1 MKKVI
6 LLILSLV
13 CTFHVFSQK
22 HDYWWITG
30 YEGGTLSPPN
40 DSFGVTLLNF
50 NNEEV
55 DEPQIIGNQLITLDI
70 VGANTSMCD
79 SAGNL
84 LFYTNGIHIYNKNYQ
99 IMQNGNSINPGDVM
113 YGAQI
118 PQSVLAIQSQKNT
131 HEYYLL
137 SVEDGPGF
145 GLGSGLYCNTIDM
158 NANNG
163 VGKVVVKR
171 KPIIIDSLEWG
182 MFTAT
187 KHANGRDWWVI
198 VPKHNK
204 QKYLS
209 ILIQPDTIV
218 VTEYNYQI
226 EFSNGAGQTVFSPD
240 GNHYAQIV
248 HELFTTL
255 PFIVLF
261 EFDRCTGQLHNQRQH
276 DLYVPNHYW
285 PGVAFSPNSRYLYAF
300 DDHEAYQYDLTEPDV
315 FASEVLIAEWNGS
328 SYYVWRNNFM
338 LGQLAPDGRIY
349 VNNSNTNV
357 NWHRIRF
364 PNRKGLDCAFV
375 QNDIA
380 TPNINEDDMPN
391 HPNYRLGPIDGSAC
405 DTLEL
410 DNHPLARFRWDFED
424 TISPLRVTFGDLS
437 AYEPDQWTWYFGDG
451 TVLDTTASGEVVHTF
466 PAPGTYTVCL
476 VAANGYSSD
485 TVCHTIQIGTV
496 SATEVLHTHPS
507 IAAYPNPSPQDFT
520 LHVPGIAEW
529 QRVDVELSDLH
540 GRAVLRTAWRGP
552 VGRISGDGLHGGVY
566 FARVAVEGTAVGV
579 VKLVLYRL

>member
-13 CTFHVFSQK
+13 WTLNLFSQK
-22 HDYWWITG
+22 HDYWWLTG

-40 DSFGVTLLNF
+40 DSFGVTLFNF

-55 DEPQIIGNQLITLDI
+55 TEPQITGSQSITLDMI
-70 VGANTSMCD
+70 GANTSMCD

-118 PQSVLAIQSQKNT
+118 PLSVLALPRANHPQQ
-131 HEYYLL
+131 YYLI
-137 SVEDGPGF
+137 SVEG
-145 GLGSGLYCNTIDM
+145 GLSYPVGLNLHFNLIDM
-158 NANNG
+158 TQNNG
-163 VGKVVVKR
+163 KGKVIDR
-171 KPIIIDSLEWG
+171 RHTIINDSLYWG
-182 MFTAT
+182 NITCT
-187 KHANGRDWWVI
+187 KHANGRDWWI
-198 VPKHNK
+198 IAPQHERD
-204 QKYLS
+204 KYYSVL
-209 ILIQPDTIV
+209 LQPDSFIV
-218 VTEYNYQI
+218 YEYQYEI
-226 EFSNGAGQTVFSPD
+226 PFDRGGGQAVFSPD
-240 GNHYAQIV
+240 GRYYAHIV
-248 HELFTTL
+248 SVSSAA
-255 PFIVLF
+255 PAFIIYS
-261 EFDRCTGQLHNQRQH
+261 EFDRCSGVLSNQKIH
-276 DLYVPNHYW
+276 HLYDPLNFI
-285 PGVAFSPNSRYLYAF
+285 PGINFSPDSRYLYAF
-300 DDHEAYQYDLTEPDV
+300 DDKQAYQYDLTEPDV
-315 FASEVLIAEWNGS
+315 FDSEVLIAEWNGS

-357 NWHRIRF
+357 SLHRIRF

-405 DTLEL
+405 DTLGL

-520 LHVPGIAEW
+520 LHVPGIADW

-552 VGRISGDGLHGGVY
+552 VGRISGEGLHGGVY
-566 FARVAVEGTAVGV
+566 FAHMAVEGTAVGV